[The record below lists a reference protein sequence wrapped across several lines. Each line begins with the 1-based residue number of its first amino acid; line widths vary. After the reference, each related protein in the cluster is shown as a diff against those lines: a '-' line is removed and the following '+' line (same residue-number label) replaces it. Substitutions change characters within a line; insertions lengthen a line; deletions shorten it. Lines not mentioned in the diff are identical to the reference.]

1 MKRKDFNV
9 TLTVNR
15 RLGMIAQFTASVDAE
30 HSPLLI
36 ALLFVWL
43 TLAVLMCDMFVW
55 QQLSQDPTKSVKDAR
70 QYPTAGRTEA
80 DPSSGTDK
88 LLPLTLTIPPRCGMP
103 PVTVT
108 QPEQKFHRPF
118 EVAAQA
124 DVTGHKSTKL
134 QRSNHTPDRP
144 PPPLLHRTTSE
155 RNGTAADMPRRQPP
169 AVARLDVKFGSG
181 SVDDS
186 PLNLVVDR
194 QVLPQTQHCLAPV
207 ISTNS
212 IATSSVVSRSI
223 LPPKISTSEGW
234 HRHRN
239 KSDVSSSS
247 LSSTTVPVVSL
258 LDRKSAM
265 RAARQKL
272 SDGMSS
278 DEETTNEGDDVAEAK
293 RRARLLL
300 IVSGPPLKP
309 DSSPSKM
316 NFLNHFRL
324 VTSNTRAGKT
334 SST

>member
-1 MKRKDFNV
+1 
-9 TLTVNR
+9 
-15 RLGMIAQFTASVDAE
+15 
-30 HSPLLI
+30 
-36 ALLFVWL
+36 
-43 TLAVLMCDMFVW
+43 MCDMFVL
-55 QQLSQDPTKSVKDAR
+55 QQLSQDQTKSVKDAR
-70 QYPTAGRTEA
+70 RYPTAGRTEA

-118 EVAAQA
+118 EVGAQA
-124 DVTGHKSTKL
+124 DVTGHKLTKL
-134 QRSNHTPDRP
+134 QRSNHTPGRP

-169 AVARLDVKFGSG
+169 AVARLDVKFG
-181 SVDDS
+181 DDS

-207 ISTNS
+207 TSTNS

-223 LPPKISTSEGW
+223 LPTKVAASEGW

-272 SDGMSS
+272 SDGTSS
-278 DEETTNEGDDVAEAK
+278 DEETTNDGDDVAEAK

-309 DSSPSKM
+309 DSSLSKM
-316 NFLNHFRL
+316 NFLHHFGL

-334 SST
+334 SSTWEI